1 MPYHKVLF
9 YRPLKLQRER
19 EIEGERGERGSRE
32 RERETKM
39 KRRERVRLMRHSND
53 HLVLLYLKFMQ
64 ICLKKLPRWTVEKKL
79 RRLDKR
85 GRLLEGNYA
94 NL

>member
-1 MPYHKVLF
+1 M
-9 YRPLKLQRER
+9 RER
-19 EIEGERGERGSRE
+19 EAREGVEREREREGVE

-39 KRRERVRLMRHSND
+39 KRRERVRLMRHPND

-85 GRLLEGNYA
+85 GRLLERNYA